1 MNKKKAKFYQIFSF
15 LVILIII
22 TLLLSTQNLVFKK
35 ITKTTNGTINVNS
48 QEIYIADYEFVKF
61 ADWKFT
67 SNVKIT
73 VIYMSNND
81 LYWFDSHI
89 FRVTMTFSER
99 LDWFDDQIIL
109 NQKSKGSGFTDLS
122 FKSTDYYLIFASF
135 GSGELEYEVTYYSD
149 YFDFQTVINII
160 TIILV
165 GIGIIYIFIKSAN
178 SSAETKRKTITLKE
192 KSNITTDLERDVM
205 ITLPLY
211 CERCGTYLDS
221 DSRYCHQCGKVII
234 TR

>member
-1 MNKKKAKFYQIFSF
+1 MNKKKAKLYQVSSF
-15 LVILIII
+15 LAILIII

-35 ITKTTNGTINVNS
+35 ITKTTSETISVNS

-67 SNVKIT
+67 SDVKIT
-73 VIYMSNND
+73 VIYMSSND
-81 LYWFDSHI
+81 LFWFNSHI
-89 FRVTMTFSER
+89 FVTTMTFSER
-99 LDWFDDQIIL
+99 LDWYDDQIIL
-109 NQKSKGSGFTDLS
+109 NQKNKGSGFTDLS
-122 FKSTDYYLIFASF
+122 FKSGDYYLIFASF
-135 GSGELEYEVTYYSD
+135 GSGELEYEVIYYSV

-165 GIGIIYIFIKSAN
+165 AIGIVYLFIKSAT
-178 SSAETKRKTITLKE
+178 SSAETKLKTITLKE
-192 KSNITTDLERDVM
+192 KSSIKTDLTRDVM
-205 ITLPLY
+205 ITSPLY

-234 TR
+234 I